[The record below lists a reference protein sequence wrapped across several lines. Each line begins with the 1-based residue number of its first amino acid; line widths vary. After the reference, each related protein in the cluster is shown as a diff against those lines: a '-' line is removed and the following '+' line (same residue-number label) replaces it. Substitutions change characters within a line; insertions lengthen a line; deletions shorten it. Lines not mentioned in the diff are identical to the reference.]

1 MLNPTIP
8 TRVIQPYGLTAQWID
23 CLDPG
28 TFVEIAAVTRKTEVF
43 ELASST
49 LADRED
55 VVYCNGDAAVGLWRL
70 AICATMIVDVNQLL
84 A

>member
-1 MLNPTIP
+1 MLGPL
-8 TRVIQPYGLTAQWID
+8 IQPWMIEPNELTAQWID
-23 CLDPG
+23 RLDPG

-55 VVYCNGDAAVGLWRL
+55 VVYCHGDTAVGLG
-70 AICATMIVDVNQLL
+70 
-84 A
+84 